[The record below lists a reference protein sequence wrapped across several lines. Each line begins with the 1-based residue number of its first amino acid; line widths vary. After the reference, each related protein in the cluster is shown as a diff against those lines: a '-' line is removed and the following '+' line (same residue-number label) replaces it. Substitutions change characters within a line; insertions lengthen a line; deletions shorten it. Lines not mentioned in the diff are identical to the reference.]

1 MDEDVLVIFPVMSTV
16 TGRSGNWLAER
27 HMRFVRCPVAGDHIE
42 LAAKRLPPARV
53 RLVVH
58 TPGGMQRMASAK
70 VYLQT
75 CRTGD
80 PDMLD
85 DIEAACWGWT
95 RRQADG

>member
-1 MDEDVLVIFPVMSTV
+1 MDEDVLVIFPVDSTV
-16 TGRSGNWLAER
+16 TGRSGRWMAEK

-42 LAAKRLPPARV
+42 LSDKLPPARV

-58 TPGGMQRMASAK
+58 AAGSVQRLAGAK

-80 PDMLD
+80 PGMLD
-85 DIEAACWGWT
+85 DIEAACWGWIK
-95 RRQADG
+95 RQADE